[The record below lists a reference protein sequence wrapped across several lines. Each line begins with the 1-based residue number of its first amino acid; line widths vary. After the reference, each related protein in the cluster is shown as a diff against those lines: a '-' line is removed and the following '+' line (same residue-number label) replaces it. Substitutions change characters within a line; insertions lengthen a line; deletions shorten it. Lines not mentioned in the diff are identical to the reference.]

1 MMITTPL
8 LLTLSLLAP
17 QHGEYAPEVAAPSEE
32 GAEAMAR
39 FQVPEGWKVEL
50 VAAEPHLANP
60 VCFFP
65 TNDGRFF
72 VAETFRLHEG
82 VTDMRQH
89 TQHLEE
95 DMACD
100 TVEDRVA
107 MFRRW
112 AGDAFEEQYETE
124 HERLKL
130 LVDTDGDG
138 VVDAS
143 TVFADGFKDASAGIA
158 AGVLEHEGD
167 VFYTCIPHLWR
178 LRDTDGDGVA
188 DERESLSY
196 GYGVRVTLL
205 GHDLHGLQVGP
216 DGWLYFSCGDRGFH
230 VETEDA
236 TYAHP
241 DTGAVLRCRLDGSD
255 LEVVHTGLRN
265 PQELVFDDH
274 GELFT
279 GDNNSDG
286 GDKARWVQIV
296 EGADTG
302 WRSSYQWIFSP
313 VQRGPW
319 NAERLWEPHFEG
331 QAAYVLPP
339 IANIAA
345 GPSGVACYPGTGF
358 GEALAGKFLLCDFRG
373 NASYSGVH
381 AFRLEP
387 RGAGYELVDREQLL
401 WNTLVT
407 DADFGPDGAIYF
419 SDWVHGWNMTG
430 KGRIY
435 RAYDPAA
442 RAAPEVAAVR
452 TILADGLGGREL
464 DAVAELLRHRDRRV
478 RTLAQFELVRREE
491 PGWERLRAVLARG
504 EDELASMH
512 AVWGLGV
519 AALQR
524 PELLDGLTPHLGDP
538 RPRVRAQAARVLG
551 DHRHAPSASRLVEA
565 VGDEDPVV
573 RKFAAIACARLG
585 EPRAFEALVAL
596 AADAADRDPV
606 LRSAAQYGL
615 SRCATDAQLAGL
627 ASAEDLHL
635 RLAAVVALR
644 RKASP
649 TVALF
654 LEDAEPLV
662 VLEAARAISDAP
674 IPGAYPALGALL
686 DGAPDDD
693 ALLRR
698 ALNGAL
704 RAGGDGFARAL
715 ASFALDPA
723 RPELLRA
730 DALRMLA
737 SWGEPAPRD
746 YVLSNWEPLEPRDDA
761 VVPGLGAELLAGGV
775 LDAPDAVAAAWL
787 DLVSAHDFD
796 GAEAG
801 LARAVRHPG
810 LAGATRA
817 RALGM
822 LEERGSTE
830 FDAALRTA
838 LDSRD
843 GDLRG
848 AALEALQRLDFE
860 AALPLFEAV
869 LASGGL
875 PERRAVYKALSAAPE
890 FRAQQ
895 MLLDEL
901 QKMKALVL
909 PAELHLDLIEAL
921 HERDSNHTRLLVE
934 QIRDAR
940 REQDP
945 DLARWRDSYH
955 GGDAARGEA
964 IFRENAALSCQRC
977 HLGAESAE
985 VSVGPALAG
994 VGRRLTRAQIVESI
1008 VQPNRVIAA
1017 GYEGTLLVLS
1027 DERIVAGRVIE
1038 ESPDLVR
1045 VLQSDGTTAEVD
1057 PSTIVERRADL
1068 SAMPEGLGQF
1078 LTPREMRDLVEYLA
1092 TH

>member
-1 MMITTPL
+1 MILAQL
-8 LLTLSLLAP
+8 LLTLSPLAP
-17 QHGEYAPEVAAPSEE
+17 QHGEYSPEVADSSEE

-65 TNDGRFF
+65 ANDGRFY
-72 VAETFRLHEG
+72 VAETFRLHKG

-100 TVEDRVA
+100 TVEDRVE

-112 AGDAFEEQYETE
+112 AGDEFEEQYETE
-124 HERLKL
+124 HERVRL
-130 LVDTDGDG
+130 LTDTDGDG

-188 DERESLSY
+188 DERDSLSY

-230 VETEDA
+230 VETEGR
-236 TYAHP
+236 TFAHP

-265 PQELVFDDH
+265 PQELVFDEF

-331 QAAYVLPP
+331 QAAYILPP

-345 GPSGVACYPGTGF
+345 GPSGVAYYPGTGF
-358 GEALAGKFLLCDFRG
+358 GDALDGTFLLCDFRG

-387 RGAGYELVDREQLL
+387 RGAGYELVDRQELI

-407 DADFGPDGAIYF
+407 DADFGPDGSIYF

-435 RAYDPAA
+435 RAYDPER
-442 RAAPEVAAVR
+442 RASPEVEAVR
-452 TILADGLGGREL
+452 RILADGLGEREL
-464 DAVAELLRHRDRRV
+464 DDVVGLLFYRDQRV
-478 RTLAQFELVRREE
+478 RRMAQFELVRREE
-491 PGWERLRAVLARG
+491 PGWDRLRAVLAKG
-504 EDELASMH
+504 EDELASLH
-512 AVWGLGV
+512 AVWGLGM
-519 AALQR
+519 AALAR
-524 PELLDGLTPHLGDP
+524 PELLEGLTPFLGDP
-538 RPRVRAQAARVLG
+538 RPLVRAQTARVLG
-551 DHRHAPSASRLVEA
+551 DHRHAPSAGRLVEA
-565 VGDEDPVV
+565 LADEDPVV
-573 RKFAAIACARLG
+573 RRYAATACARLG
-585 EPRAFEALVAL
+585 EARAVEGLVQLARDAGEA
-596 AADAADRDPV
+596 DPV

-615 SRCATDAQLAGL
+615 SRCATDEQLTAL
-627 ASAEDLHL
+627 AEDGDLHA

-644 RKASP
+644 RRASP
-649 TVALF
+649 AVAAF
-654 LEDAEPLV
+654 LADAEPLV
-662 VLEAARAISDAP
+662 VLEAARAISDEP
-674 IPGAYPALGALL
+674 IPAAYADLGALL
-686 DGAPDDD
+686 ATAPDED

-704 RAGGDGFARAL
+704 RAGTPEFAREL
-715 ASFALDPA
+715 AMFALDDA
-723 RPELLRA
+723 RPALLRA
-730 DALRMLA
+730 DAVGMLA
-737 SWGEPAPRD
+737 RWGEPAPRD

-761 VVPGLGAELLAGGV
+761 EVPALGAKLLAGGI
-775 LDAPDAVAAAWL
+775 LDGPDEVAAAWL
-787 DLVSAHDFD
+787 GLVEAHDFD
-796 GAEAG
+796 DADAG
-801 LARAVRHPG
+801 LVRAVRHGG
-810 LAGATRA
+810 LSGATRA
-817 RALGM
+817 RALRM
-822 LEERGSTE
+822 LEARGAADFE
-830 FDAALRTA
+830 AALRDA

-843 GDLRG
+843 GELRG
-848 AALEALQRLDFE
+848 AGLEALQRLDFE
-860 AALPLFEAV
+860 AALPLFQAV
-869 LASGGL
+869 LATGGL

-895 MLLDEL
+895 MLVDEYG
-901 QKMKALVL
+901 KMQAQVL
-909 PAELHLDLIEAL
+909 PAELHLDLVEAL
-921 HERDSNHTRLLVE
+921 YQRDSNHTRLLVD
-934 QIRDAR
+934 QLRNAR
-940 REQDP
+940 RDQDAE
-945 DLARWRDSYH
+945 LARWRDTYH
-955 GGDAARGEA
+955 GGDAAAGER

-977 HLGAESAE
+977 HLPQESAE
-985 VSVGPALAG
+985 VSVGPSLAG
-994 VGRRLTRAQIVESI
+994 LGKRLTRAQIVESI

-1017 GYEGTLLVLS
+1017 GYEGTLLVLDDDS
-1027 DERIVAGRVIE
+1027 VVAGRVVE
-1038 ESPDLVR
+1038 ESPELLR
-1045 VLQSDGTTAEVD
+1045 VLGSDGKVVD
-1057 PSTIVERRADL
+1057 VETSAIVERRPDL

-1078 LTPREMRDLVEYLA
+1078 LSPREMRDLVEYLA